1 MRKTSKKVDGINFV
15 LLDEHFFYTSR
26 IDMPLKNDYSDLSD
40 DIIIYNNIIYRTILY
55 SALIILVFGTVA
67 FLCLYL

>member
-26 IDMPLKNDYSDLSD
+26 IDMPLKERL
-40 DIIIYNNIIYRTILY
+40 
-55 SALIILVFGTVA
+55 F
-67 FLCLYL
+67 